1 MNEYL
6 PEILNISVQS
16 GDACLDIYK
25 DFNEN
30 EIKHE
35 PPSIQRAREAG
46 KIIAE
51 YVGNNKQNHR
61 IGKSNC

>member
-35 PPSIQRAREAG
+35 PPSIQRAWKAG

-51 YVGNNKQNHR
+51 YMRNNP
-61 IGKSNC
+61 